1 MKFRTIFVFS
11 CLILTILTINSQF
24 ADASVS
30 STTYYVPGYS
40 GLRINNFI
48 LHSNNLTF
56 EQHDNISIF
65 MLVENIGTLNVRD
78 VNFTYSVDT
87 TLFAIIH
94 SSNTTESSNKTVYY
108 SYPILNPG
116 TSFSFNMTL
125 FVVTNKTNPTVSIPG
140 VVVNYKYS
148 EFLLPSTITS
158 SALKVNIQGL
168 STNTGLQPKV
178 LGSIQL
184 DNIVLGALIAFPIV
198 IAFVLSFNFGRRR
211 NKL

>member
-116 TSFSFNMTL
+116 RSFSFNMTL
-125 FVVTNKTNPTVSIPG
+125 FVVTNKTNPTVSNPG

>member
-1 MKFRTIFVFS
+1 MKSRTIIAFS
-11 CLILTILTINSQF
+11 CLILTIFAINSQF

-30 STTYYVPGYS
+30 SITNAPGYS
-40 GLRINNFI
+40 GLRINNVI

-65 MLVENIGTLNVRD
+65 MLVENIGTENVRD
-78 VNFTYSVDT
+78 VNFTYTVDT
-87 TLFAIIH
+87 TLFAIIQ
-94 SSNTTESSNKTVYY
+94 SSNTTQSSNKTVYY

-140 VVVNYKYS
+140 VVINYKYS
-148 EFLLPSTITS
+148 EFMLPSTITS
-158 SALKVNIQGL
+158 TTLTVNIQGI
-168 STNTGLQPKV
+168 STSTSLQSKV

-184 DNIVLGALIAFPIV
+184 DNIVLGVLVAFPIV
-198 IAFVLSFNFGRRR
+198 LAFVLSFIYGRRR

>member
-1 MKFRTIFVFS
+1 MKSRTIIAFS
-11 CLILTILTINSQF
+11 CLILTIFAINSQF

-30 STTYYVPGYS
+30 STTNAPGYS
-40 GLRINNFI
+40 GLRINNVI

-65 MLVENIGTLNVRD
+65 MLVENIGTENVRD
-78 VNFTYSVDT
+78 VNFTYTVDT
-87 TLFAIIH
+87 TLFAIIQ
-94 SSNTTESSNKTVYY
+94 SSNTTQSSNKTVYY

-140 VVVNYKYS
+140 VVINYKYS
-148 EFLLPSTITS
+148 EFMLPSTITS
-158 SALKVNIQGL
+158 TTLTVNIQGI
-168 STNTGLQPKV
+168 STSTSLQSKV
-178 LGSIQL
+178 LGSIRL
-184 DNIVLGALIAFPIV
+184 DNIVLGVLVAFPIV
-198 IAFVLSFNFGRRR
+198 LAFVLSFIYGRRR

>member
-1 MKFRTIFVFS
+1 MKSRTIIAFS
-11 CLILTILTINSQF
+11 CLILTIFAINSQF

-30 STTYYVPGYS
+30 SITNAPGYS
-40 GLRINNFI
+40 GLRINNVI

-65 MLVENIGTLNVRD
+65 MLVENIGTENVRD
-78 VNFTYSVDT
+78 VNFTYTVDT
-87 TLFAIIH
+87 TLFAIIQ
-94 SSNTTESSNKTVYY
+94 SSNTTQSSNKTVYY

-140 VVVNYKYS
+140 VVINYKYS
-148 EFLLPSTITS
+148 EFMLPSTITS
-158 SALKVNIQGL
+158 TTLTVNIQGI
-168 STNTGLQPKV
+168 STSTSLQSKV
-178 LGSIQL
+178 LGSIRL
-184 DNIVLGALIAFPIV
+184 DNIVLGVLVAFPIV
-198 IAFVLSFNFGRRR
+198 LAFVLSFIYGRRR